1 MSVLP
6 VGIGAVMFLAIVSD
20 ILVTLLHPS
29 AWGPLSHRVN
39 RLTWLGVRRVS
50 ILLRSRWLLTYAGPS
65 AFGMN
70 FLFWVLGLWV
80 AFALVYL
87 PFIDEFSYD
96 PATPFGTTGLLE
108 ALYVSG
114 TAISTVG
121 FGDVVPSSDGLRL
134 AIILES
140 ASGFGAFTA
149 AVTYALS
156 VYPLVTGIRSA
167 AVRLADLGVLEPGAA
182 ARVAVEGGP
191 TEMAALHTSL
201 IENDENTKR
210 FPILYYFES
219 GDPTESNTTLL
230 RSGVM
235 MCIVL
240 RWGVSHTGVPHA
252 RFYGP
257 ALETTLRRLM
267 DDYEA
272 SFFGGRSRRRRHE
285 HPLLE
290 ADDLAGRLEVLRA
303 AVGRAGV
310 EVAEESD
317 ELPEGFASFV
327 SRAEAF
333 LDRIAREHRNRR
345 EPLLGRSALSRAEG
359 ADRPTGDEGELDVV
373 HGGRG

>member
-1 MSVLP
+1 VSVLL
-6 VGIGAVMFLAIVSD
+6 VGLGAVMFLAIVSD

-29 AWGPLSHRVN
+29 ARGPLSYRVN

-70 FLFWVLGLWV
+70 FLVWVLGLWA

-96 PATPFGTTGLLE
+96 PATPFGTPGLIE

-156 VYPLVTGIRSA
+156 VYPLVTGIRSS
-167 AVRLADLGVLEPGAA
+167 AVRLADLGVLDPGAA
-182 ARVAVEGGP
+182 ARVADEAGP

-219 GDPTESNTTLL
+219 GDPSESTTTLL

-240 RWGVSHTGVPHA
+240 RWGVSHTAVPHA

-267 DDYEA
+267 DHYET
-272 SFFGGRSRRRRHE
+272 SFVGGRSRRREE
-285 HPLLE
+285 HPFLE
-290 ADDLAGRLEVLRA
+290 DGDLTGRLEVLRT
-303 AVGRAGV
+303 AVAGAGV
-310 EVAEESD
+310 EVPEEGG

-333 LDRIAREHRNRR
+333 LDRIAYEHRNRHD
-345 EPLLGRSALSRAEG
+345 PLLGSPELSRPEG
-359 ADRPTGDEGELDVV
+359 ADRPTARLARAAPR
-373 HGGRG
+373 GR